1 MNDGKISVRYAR
13 ALFLSALDRKILDR
27 VYADMALISELC
39 RLPEFRELLE
49 SPIILP
55 SKKNEIIQG
64 TIGDKIDE
72 ITASLIR
79 LVVKNGRES
88 FLPGIARE
96 FVRSTK
102 EYRGI
107 TETVLTTAVK
117 VDEET
122 KKQITD
128 LIGGTFNTK
137 VELKE
142 VVDQEIIGGF
152 ILKAEDNFIDA
163 SVRNKLRKIEKE
175 LKSKSF

>member
-13 ALFLSALDRKILDR
+13 ALFLSALDRQILDR

>member
-1 MNDGKISVRYAR
+1 MQAARIQGIAGKPDNPA
-13 ALFLSALDRKILDR
+13 
-27 VYADMALISELC
+27 
-39 RLPEFRELLE
+39 
-49 SPIILP
+49 

-107 TETVLTTAVK
+107 TETVLRAAVK

-128 LIGGTFNTK
+128 LSGGTLKKK